1 MKRAE
6 FRMKKILLALASLVL
21 MVAAAFTAAKA
32 TSTSAGAATPTYNIG
47 IKGLP
52 LEGATKGQA
61 GEPTIFLFTVTNNS
75 PTTYQPYDS
84 TYFLSLFL
92 STGGTLTTF
101 ECVSSTGWVTY
112 GDDSAS
118 KGLCQ
123 MPGLAPGASLQVPVD
138 VTGGS
143 NPIVNGHEQPL
154 VVKLCTGPAAYST
167 AHCGSTSISLND

>member
-1 MKRAE
+1 MKRVLLVVAS
-6 FRMKKILLALASLVL
+6 LALLVT
-21 MVAAAFTAAKA
+21 AAFTVARA
-32 TSTSAGAATPTYNIG
+32 TSTPVGAATSPTYNIG

-75 PTTYQPYDS
+75 TTTYQPYNG
-84 TYFLSLFL
+84 TYYLSLFL

-112 GDDSAS
+112 GDDTAS
-118 KGLCQ
+118 GGLCQ
-123 MPGLAPGASLQVPVD
+123 MPGLAPHASLQVPVD
-138 VTGGS
+138 VLGGS
-143 NPIVNGHEQPL
+143 NPTVAGHELPL
-154 VVKLCTGPAAYST
+154 VVKLCTGPVAYST